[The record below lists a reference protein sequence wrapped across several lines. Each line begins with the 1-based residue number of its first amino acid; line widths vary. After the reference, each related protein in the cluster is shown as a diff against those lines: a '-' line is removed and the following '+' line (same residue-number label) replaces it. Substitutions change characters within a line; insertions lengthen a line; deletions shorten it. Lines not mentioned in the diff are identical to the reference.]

1 MKMKKTVIALLGLFF
16 IQPSFADD
24 TYAALDKAS
33 FATTSYAAPDQ
44 AAVMLEKAV
53 AYLKANGKQKAISE
67 FSKPQGQFVNQNL
80 HISVVDL
87 NGKILADGASSNRV
101 GKSVSQFED
110 FNEEIYFEKVDN
122 LIIACGAYSG

>member
-1 MKMKKTVIALLGLFF
+1 MKKTVIALLGVFF
-16 IQPSFADD
+16 IQPSFAAD
-24 TYAALDKAS
+24 TYAALGKAS
-33 FATTSYAAPDQ
+33 FADASYAAPDK

-53 AYLKANGKQKAISE
+53 AYLNAYGNQKAISE

-87 NGKILADGASSNRV
+87 NGEILADGASSNRV